1 MLVIIR
7 AFSVLL
13 GILLFGTGG
22 GSLRA
27 ATIYTVTNVS
37 SSASVSG
44 SLPWAVYQANHAT
57 RGLDYIFFNIPGTG
71 VHVINLPEPLLIT
84 DQVVITG
91 KTQPGYSTTPLIVLQ
106 GGPYTPTAFTLTND
120 PYQGTSSTGSTIQG
134 LWIYDFPSSAISIL
148 NTSIGNWVQDNW
160 IGFYISNSVIYK
172 TANDFPDPYFYPVG
186 LSIKSMNNTIRN
198 NTVSG
203 LFYGI
208 VVGEDLGS
216 AWSGAI
222 YKTNSIQGNM
232 IGTDPTGMAAYG
244 NMTDG
249 LRLVGGAQQ
258 NFIGPN
264 NVFGAN
270 LSSACV
276 LLHPSVVGNIVFKN
290 KIGVNSSG
298 NNAIQNGQYGVVLAN
313 GANGNAVGG
322 GWGGNVISAN
332 PMGGVTLGLDAFPGA
347 PGNWVQNNFIG
358 LNAAGTQA
366 IYGQG
371 VGVNLQSGATGNVVA
386 SNVIAGNNSNGV
398 SLMNAV
404 GNGIYYNWIGQN
416 ASNTLIP
423 NGGYGIAYMDGAGS
437 NYTVGDIFGSNVAGQ
452 IYMVGV
458 EDR

>member
-1 MLVIIR
+1 MFAIR
-7 AFSVLL
+7 VFSFLL
-13 GILLFGTGG
+13 GSLLLGTGG
-22 GSLRA
+22 GSLSA

-37 SSASVSG
+37 SSASVPG

-57 RGLDYIFFNIPGTG
+57 RGLDYIFFNIPGSG
-71 VHVINLPEPLLIT
+71 VHVISPAEPLVLT
-84 DQVVITG
+84 DQVVING
-91 KTQPGYSTTPLIVLQ
+91 KSQPGFSGTPLIVLQ

-134 LWIYDFPSSAISIL
+134 FSIYDFPSTAISIL
-148 NTSIGNWVQDNW
+148 NTSIGNWIQENW
-160 IGFYISNSVIYK
+160 IGFYISNGSIFK

-186 LSIKSMNNTIRN
+186 LTVKSMNNTIRN

-222 YKTNSIQGNM
+222 YKTNSIQSNM
-232 IGTDPTGMAAYG
+232 IGTDPTGTVAYG
-244 NMTDG
+244 NVTDG

-264 NVFGAN
+264 NVFSAN
-270 LSSACV
+270 LSSGCA

-290 KIGVNSSG
+290 KIGVNFIG
-298 NNAIQNGQYGVVLAN
+298 NSAIQNGLYGVVLAN

-332 PMGGVTLGLDAFPGA
+332 TLGGVTLGLYGYSGA
-347 PGNWVQNNFIG
+347 SGNWVQNNLIG
-358 LNAAGTQA
+358 LNADGNQA

-371 VGVNLQSGATGNVVA
+371 VGVNLQSGSSGNVVS
-386 SNVIAGNNSNGV
+386 SNVIAGNNSNGL
-398 SLMNAV
+398 SLTNAV
-404 GNGIYYNWIGQN
+404 GNGVYYNWIGMN
-416 ASNTLIP
+416 SNNIFIS
-423 NGGYGIAYMDGAGS
+423 NGGWGIAYMDGAGS
-437 NYTVGDIFGSNVAGQ
+437 NYTVANIFGSNIVGQ
-452 IYMVGV
+452 VYMVGV
-458 EDR
+458 EDN